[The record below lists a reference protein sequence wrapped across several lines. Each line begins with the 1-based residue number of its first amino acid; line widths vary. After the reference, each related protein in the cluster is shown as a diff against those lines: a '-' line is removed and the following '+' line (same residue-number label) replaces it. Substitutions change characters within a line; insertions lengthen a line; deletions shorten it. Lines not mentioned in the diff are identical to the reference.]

1 MFEKG
6 PISKNIKYQKN
17 LILKLLFNFIFC
29 RKLRLIDTE
38 EFHNRQDA
46 LELSI
51 FQTIVM
57 RHMES
62 AKETLL
68 KV

>member
-1 MFEKG
+1 M
-6 PISKNIKYQKN
+6 S
-17 LILKLLFNFIFC
+17 C
-29 RKLRLIDTE
+29 RKLRLVDVE

-57 RHMES
+57 KHMES

-68 KV
+68 KM